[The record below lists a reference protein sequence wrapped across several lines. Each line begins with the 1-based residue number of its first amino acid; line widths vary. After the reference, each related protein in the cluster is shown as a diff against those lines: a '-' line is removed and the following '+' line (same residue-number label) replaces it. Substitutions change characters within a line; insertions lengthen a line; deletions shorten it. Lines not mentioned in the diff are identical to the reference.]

1 MSAQSDVKDF
11 LAYCQNEK
19 QLSELTVHNYER
31 DLHALIAFLKAQGIS
46 VFKDATPVLIKQWI
60 AQTHSKGLKGRSI
73 ARGLSATRSLYR
85 YLIREEKLDHN
96 PALGLRPPKSERR
109 LPKAPDVD
117 QTANLLNIQTDDP
130 LEIRDLAILELV
142 YSSGL
147 RLSELLS
154 VNLSDLDIS
163 DTTLTITG
171 KGNKT
176 RLVPIGQKAQT
187 AINRWV
193 ASRSEFSALN
203 EDALFINNKGK
214 RLTSRQVQ
222 KRFERWGKLYGDSHL
237 HPHMLRHA
245 FASHLLESSGNLRAV
260 QELLGHASISTTQI
274 YTHLDF
280 QHLADVYDKA
290 HPRAKHKKKST

>member
-1 MSAQSDVKDF
+1 MSAQSDVEAF

-19 QLSELTVHNYER
+19 QLSALTIHNYER
-31 DLHALIAFLKAQGIS
+31 DLRALTQFMKAQGLR
-46 VFKDATPVLIKQWI
+46 VFADVTPAHIKQWI
-60 AQTHSKGLKGRSI
+60 AQNHSKGLKGRSI

-85 YLIREEKLDHN
+85 YLIREEKLEHN
-96 PALGLRPPKSERR
+96 PATGLRPPKSERR

-117 QTANLLNIQTDDP
+117 QTANLLNTQTDDP
-130 LEIRDLAILELV
+130 LEIRDLSILELV

-154 VNLSDLDIS
+154 VNVSDLDIS

-171 KGNKT
+171 KGNRT
-176 RLVPIGQKAQT
+176 RIVPIGNKAQS
-187 AINRWV
+187 AINRWLEQRKNY
-193 ASRSEFSALN
+193 ATPS
-203 EDALFINNKGK
+203 EDALFISAKGK
-214 RLTSRQVQ
+214 RLTARQVQ

-280 QHLADVYDKA
+280 QHLSEVYDKA
-290 HPRAKHKKKST
+290 HPRAHRKDKK

>member
-1 MSAQSDVKDF
+1 MQKQLSDF
-11 LAYCQNEK
+11 IRYLESEK
-19 QLSELTVHNYER
+19 QLSNLTVENYTR
-31 DLHALIAFLKAQGIS
+31 DCESLIAFLKTQD
-46 VFKDATPVLIKQWI
+46 VNDFKAVTPQHIKLWI
-60 AQTHSKGLKGRSI
+60 AQSHSKGLNGRSI
-73 ARGLSATRSLYR
+73 ARRLSATRSLYR
-85 YLIREEKLDHN
+85 YLIREEVLDHN

-117 QTANLLNIQTDDP
+117 QTANLLNINTDDP
-130 LEIRDLAILELV
+130 LEIRDLAILELT

-154 VNLSDLDIS
+154 INVADLDIS
-163 DTTLTITG
+163 DTSLTITG

-176 RLVPIGQKAQT
+176 RIVPIGAKAQS
-187 AINRWV
+187 AINRWL
-193 ASRSEFSALN
+193 SHRGEFSHMD
-203 EDALFINNKGK
+203 EDALFISQKGK

-222 KRFERWGKLYGDSHL
+222 KRFERWGKRYGDQHL

-245 FASHLLESSGNLRAV
+245 FASHMLESSGNLRAV

-290 HPRAKHKKKST
+290 HPRAKVKKD